1 MRLLLDTHVWLWS
14 IAEPHRLGKSVAREL
29 EDSGNELW
37 LSPISIWEILML
49 SEKRRIALGVEVDA
63 WVAKALRA
71 LPLKEAPV
79 THEVARELG
88 RLQLAH
94 RDPADHFLVAT
105 AKVFDLTLATSD
117 ELLLKTKEVEV
128 LRS

>member
-14 IAEPHRLGKSVAREL
+14 IAEPQRLSKQVAHEL
-29 EDSGNELW
+29 ENPAGELW

-49 SEKRRIALGVEVDA
+49 SRKRRIALAVEVDTWISQA
-63 WVAKALRA
+63 IRS

-88 RLQLAH
+88 RLRLTH

-105 AKVFDLTLATSD
+105 AKVFDLTLATAD
-117 ELLLKTKEVEV
+117 ELLLKTDEIDV
-128 LRS
+128 LRA